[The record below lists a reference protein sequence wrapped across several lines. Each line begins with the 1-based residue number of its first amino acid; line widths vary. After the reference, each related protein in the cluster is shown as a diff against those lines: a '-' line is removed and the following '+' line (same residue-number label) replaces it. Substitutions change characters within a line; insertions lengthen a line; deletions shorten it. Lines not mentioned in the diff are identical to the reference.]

1 MLGKIQRNMKSM
13 KTKLSVTKSS
23 SRSLKSS
30 NALKSV
36 QRDQLENYLFDLL
49 KVHDIKD
56 YCPNGLQVQGKPVI
70 KKIVTGV
77 TASLALIEAAI
88 QEEADAIV
96 VHHGWF
102 WKNDDVR
109 VVGQLHTRLKL
120 LMDHQISLF
129 AYHLPLDVH
138 PRLGNNAQLA
148 KLMGWSQAG
157 SVSGIGGG
165 VMDGLIW
172 RGKPSPSQKN
182 LGLLARSLASHLGRD
197 PLVVGDLSR
206 PIKNIAWCTG
216 AAQSYINEATLL
228 KVDAYISG
236 EISEP
241 TFHIAQEMGVAY
253 IAAGHHATER
263 YGVQALGQEI
273 AKKWGISHQFIDIH
287 NPV

>member
-1 MLGKIQRNMKSM
+1 MLGKIQRNMKST
-13 KTKLSVTKSS
+13 KTKPSATKSS
-23 SRSLKSS
+23 SKSLKL
-30 NALKSV
+30 AKSV
-36 QRDQLENYLFDLL
+36 QRDQLETYLADLL
-49 KVHDIKD
+49 KVQSIKD

-70 KKIVTGV
+70 KKVITGV
-77 TASLALIEAAI
+77 TASLALVEAAI
-88 QEEADAIV
+88 QEGADAIV

-102 WKNDDVR
+102 WKNDDTR
-109 VVGQLHTRLKL
+109 VVGQLHARLKL

-129 AYHLPLDVH
+129 AYHLPLDLH

-148 KLMGWSQAG
+148 KLMGWTQAKG
-157 SVSGIGGG
+157 ASSVGGG
-165 VMDGLIW
+165 AMDGLIW
-172 RGKPSPSQKN
+172 SGKPSPSQKN
-182 LGLLARSLASHLGRD
+182 LGQLARSMASRLGRD

-206 PIKNIAWCTG
+206 PVKNIAWCTG
-216 AAQSYINEATLL
+216 AAQGYISEVVSM

-241 TFHIAQEMGVAY
+241 TFHTAQEMGVAY

-273 AKKWGISHQFIDIH
+273 AKKWGITHQFIDIH

>member
-1 MLGKIQRNMKSM
+1 MLGKIQRNMKSN
-13 KTKLSVTKSS
+13 KTTQTKSKTPS
-23 SRSLKSS
+23 KST
-30 NALKSV
+30 KTV
-36 QRDQLENYLFDLL
+36 ERDQLNLYLAKLL
-49 KVHDIKD
+49 QIDRVKD
-56 YCPNGLQVQGKPVI
+56 YCPNGLQVQGKAEI
-70 KKIVTGV
+70 KKVVTGV

-88 QEEADAIV
+88 KEKADAIV

-102 WKNDDVR
+102 WKSDDVR
-109 VVGQLHTRLKL
+109 IVGQLHARLQL
-120 LMDHQISLF
+120 LMDHEISLF
-129 AYHLPLDVH
+129 AYHLPLDLH
-138 PRLGNNAQLA
+138 PQLGNNAQLA
-148 KLMGWSQAG
+148 KLMGWSQARP
-157 SVSGIGGG
+157 VSGIGGG
-165 VMDGLIW
+165 VMDGLLW
-172 RGKPSPSQKN
+172 QGKPSGAQKN
-182 LGLLARSLASHLGRD
+182 LGQLARSIASHLGRD

-216 AAQSYINEATLL
+216 AAHGYINDAVSL

-273 AKKWGISHQFIDIH
+273 AKKWGIAHQFIDIH

>member
-1 MLGKIQRNMKSM
+1 MLGKIQRNMKSN
-13 KTKLSVTKSS
+13 KTTQTKSKTPS
-23 SRSLKSS
+23 KST
-30 NALKSV
+30 KTV
-36 QRDQLENYLFDLL
+36 ERDQLNLYLAKLL
-49 KVHDIKD
+49 QIDRVKD
-56 YCPNGLQVQGKPVI
+56 YCPNGLQVQGKAEI
-70 KKIVTGV
+70 KKVVTGV

-88 QEEADAIV
+88 KEKADAIV

-102 WKNDDVR
+102 WKSDDVR
-109 VVGQLHTRLKL
+109 IVGQLHARLQL
-120 LMDHQISLF
+120 LMDHEISLF
-129 AYHLPLDVH
+129 AYHLPLDLH
-138 PRLGNNAQLA
+138 PQLGNNAQLA
-148 KLMGWSQAG
+148 KLMGWSQARP
-157 SVSGIGGG
+157 VSGIGGG
-165 VMDGLIW
+165 VMDGLLW
-172 RGKPSPSQKN
+172 QGKPSGAQKS
-182 LGLLARSLASHLGRD
+182 LGQLARSIASHLGRD

-216 AAQSYINEATLL
+216 AAHGYINDAVSL

-273 AKKWGISHQFIDIH
+273 AKKWGIAHQFIDIH

>member
-1 MLGKIQRNMKSM
+1 MLGKIQRNMKSN
-13 KTKLSVTKSS
+13 KTTQTKSKTPS
-23 SRSLKSS
+23 KST
-30 NALKSV
+30 KTV
-36 QRDQLENYLFDLL
+36 ERDQLNLYLAKLL
-49 KVHDIKD
+49 QIDRVKD
-56 YCPNGLQVQGKPVI
+56 YCPNGLQVQGKAEI
-70 KKIVTGV
+70 KKVVTGV

-88 QEEADAIV
+88 KEKADAIV

-102 WKNDDVR
+102 WKSDDVR
-109 VVGQLHTRLKL
+109 IVGQLHARLQL
-120 LMDHQISLF
+120 LMDHEISLF
-129 AYHLPLDVH
+129 AYHLPLDLH
-138 PRLGNNAQLA
+138 PQLGNNAQLA
-148 KLMGWSQAG
+148 KLMGWSQARP
-157 SVSGIGGG
+157 VSGIGGG
-165 VMDGLIW
+165 VMDGLLW
-172 RGKPSPSQKN
+172 QGKPSGAQKN
-182 LGLLARSLASHLGRD
+182 LGQLARSIASHLGRD

-216 AAQSYINEATLL
+216 AAHGYINEAVSM

-273 AKKWGISHQFIDIH
+273 AKKWGIAHQFIDIH

>member
-1 MLGKIQRNMKSM
+1 MKSN
-13 KTKLSVTKSS
+13 KTTQTKSKTPS
-23 SRSLKSS
+23 KST
-30 NALKSV
+30 KTV
-36 QRDQLENYLFDLL
+36 ERDQLNLYLAKLL
-49 KVHDIKD
+49 QIDRVKD
-56 YCPNGLQVQGKPVI
+56 YCPNGLQVQGKAEI
-70 KKIVTGV
+70 KKVVTGV

-88 QEEADAIV
+88 KEKADAIV

-102 WKNDDVR
+102 WKSDDVR
-109 VVGQLHTRLKL
+109 IVGQLHARLQL
-120 LMDHQISLF
+120 LMDHEISLF
-129 AYHLPLDVH
+129 AYHLPLDLH
-138 PRLGNNAQLA
+138 PQLGNNAQLA
-148 KLMGWSQAG
+148 KLMGWSQARP
-157 SVSGIGGG
+157 VSGIGGG
-165 VMDGLIW
+165 VMDGLLW
-172 RGKPSPSQKN
+172 QGKPSGAQKN
-182 LGLLARSLASHLGRD
+182 LGQLARSIASHLGRD

-216 AAQSYINEATLL
+216 AAHGYINDAVSL

-273 AKKWGISHQFIDIH
+273 AKKWGIAHQFIDIH

>member
-1 MLGKIQRNMKSM
+1 MLGKIQRNMKSNKTTQIKSKAPSKSM
-13 KTKLSVTKSS
+13 KTVE
-23 SRSLKSS
+23 
-30 NALKSV
+30 
-36 QRDQLENYLFDLL
+36 RDQLNLYLAKLL
-49 KVHDIKD
+49 QIDRVKD
-56 YCPNGLQVQGKPVI
+56 YCPNGLQVQGKAEI
-70 KKIVTGV
+70 KKVVTGV

-88 QEEADAIV
+88 KEKADAIV

-102 WKNDDVR
+102 WKSDDVR
-109 VVGQLHTRLKL
+109 IVGQLHARLQL
-120 LMDHQISLF
+120 LMDHEISLF
-129 AYHLPLDVH
+129 AYHLPLDLH
-138 PRLGNNAQLA
+138 PQLGNNAQLA
-148 KLMGWSQAG
+148 KLMGWSQARP
-157 SVSGIGGG
+157 VSGIGGG
-165 VMDGLIW
+165 VMDGLLW
-172 RGKPSPSQKN
+172 QGKPSGAQKN
-182 LGLLARSLASHLGRD
+182 LGQLARSIASHLGRD

-216 AAQSYINEATLL
+216 AAHGYINDAVSL

-273 AKKWGISHQFIDIH
+273 AKKWGIAHQFIDIH